1 MCFSYAWQYKCG
13 CVAPKPYN
21 NPIYRCSSWDFQ
33 GSCEVKPLFSYL
45 DVDCSVSCRWAVGTD
60 KPSRQEEDWFLQN
73 GSYQGAPSEEDYF
86 LNRVPAHFTEPIF
99 IRRKKQAAA
108 VRQKLT
114 DSSEHQEIVAGGIR
128 NAVEL
133 SDGEEQGLDLDPDI
147 AEDESKPVEHVSKA
161 NFGGRFTRREN

>member
-1 MCFSYAWQYKCG
+1 MPLG
-13 CVAPKPYN
+13 CRDRQAITPRGRLVSAEWILSRRPK
-21 NPIYRCSSWDFQ
+21 RGRLLSQSS
-33 GSCEVKPLFSYL
+33 SSTLHRAYL
-45 DVDCSVSCRWAVGTD
+45 H
-60 KPSRQEEDWFLQN
+60 PQEE
-73 GSYQGAPSEEDYF
+73 
-86 LNRVPAHFTEPIF
+86 T
-99 IRRKKQAAA
+99 AA

-161 NFGGRFTRREN
+161 NFGGRFT